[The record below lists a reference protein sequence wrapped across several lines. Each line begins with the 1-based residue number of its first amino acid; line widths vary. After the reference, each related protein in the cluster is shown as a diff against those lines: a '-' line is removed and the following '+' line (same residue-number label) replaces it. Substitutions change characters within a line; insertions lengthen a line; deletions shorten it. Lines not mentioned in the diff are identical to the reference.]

1 MLSYIIRRLLL
12 AIPTLIGMTAVVF
25 FIMGLSPGGTAAM
38 LAKDAQ
44 LKPQEREAIK
54 KYLEAR
60 YGLDKPLIVQ
70 YGRWLKEISP
80 VQIGHGPMGWPW
92 FKKPDLG
99 ESFIRSRK
107 VSDLIGDAL
116 PITLLLNLL
125 SLPIIYTLSVLIGV
139 KAARHRGQLLDVGS
153 GTVLLALWSFPVIL
167 AGMLLQGYLANKD
180 ILYLFPP
187 AQLHDM
193 QSDAMPFLPAFLS
206 DGWTRGWLLDTIWHL
221 VLPVVC
227 LSYGGFAFVAKLA
240 RGAVLENINAD
251 YVRTARAKGVGERD
265 VLYRHVLRN
274 SLIPL
279 ITFAAYLL
287 PALIGGAII
296 VETIF
301 SVPGMGRLG
310 VESIFYKD
318 RDVVLG
324 VALVAGVLGLTGN
337 LLADICFA
345 IADPRVAYD

>member
-1 MLSYIIRRLLL
+1 MLSYIVRRLLL
-12 AIPTLIGMTAVVF
+12 AVPTLIGMTAVVF

-44 LKPQEREAIK
+44 LKPQEREAVR
-54 KYLEAR
+54 KYLEER

-70 YGRWLKEISP
+70 YGRWLTKISP
-80 VQIGHGPMGWPW
+80 LSARWP
-92 FKKPDLG
+92 FLKTPDLG
-99 ESFIRSRK
+99 ESFIRNRK
-107 VSDLIGDAL
+107 VTDLIGEAL
-116 PITLLLNLL
+116 PVTLLLNLL
-125 SLPIIYTLSVLIGV
+125 SLPIIYTLSVWIGV
-139 KAARHRGQLLDVGS
+139 KAARHRGRWLDVGS

-167 AGMLLQGYLANKD
+167 AGLLLQGYFANRD
-180 ILYLFPP
+180 IWYVFPP

-193 QSDAMPFLPAFLS
+193 QADAMPFLPGSVAGRGGPEWS
-206 DGWTRGWLLDTIWHL
+206 QGWLLDTLWHL

-227 LSYGGFAFVAKLA
+227 LSYGGFAFVSKLA

-251 YVRTARAKGVGERD
+251 YVRTARAKGVSERD

-318 RDVVLG
+318 KDVVLG
-324 VALVAGVLGLTGN
+324 VALVAGVLGLVGN
-337 LLADICFA
+337 LLADICYA
-345 IADPRVAYD
+345 VADPRVAYE

>member
-1 MLSYIIRRLLL
+1 MPAL
-12 AIPTLIGMTAVVF
+12 ALGTYYAAITARFVR
-25 FIMGLSPGGTAAM
+25 GAM
-38 LAKDAQ
+38 LD
-44 LKPQEREAIK
+44 
-54 KYLEAR
+54 
-60 YGLDKPLIVQ
+60 
-70 YGRWLKEISP
+70 
-80 VQIGHGPMGWPW
+80 
-92 FKKPDLG
+92 
-99 ESFIRSRK
+99 
-107 VSDLIGDAL
+107 
-116 PITLLLNLL
+116 
-125 SLPIIYTLSVLIGV
+125 VL
-139 KAARHRGQLLDVGS
+139 
-153 GTVLLALWSFPVIL
+153 
-167 AGMLLQGYLANKD
+167 
-180 ILYLFPP
+180 
-187 AQLHDM
+187 
-193 QSDAMPFLPAFLS
+193 
-206 DGWTRGWLLDTIWHL
+206 
-221 VLPVVC
+221 
-227 LSYGGFAFVAKLA
+227 
-240 RGAVLENINAD
+240 NAD

-337 LLADICFA
+337 LLADICYA

>member
-54 KYLEAR
+54 KYLEER

-70 YGRWLKEISP
+70 YGRWLKKIAP
-80 VQIGHGPMGWPW
+80 VQIGPGPMGWPW
-92 FKKPDLG
+92 FKEPDLG

-116 PITLLLNLL
+116 PVTLLLNLL
-125 SLPIIYTLSVLIGV
+125 SLPIIYTLSV
-139 KAARHRGQLLDVGS
+139 
-153 GTVLLALWSFPVIL
+153 
-167 AGMLLQGYLANKD
+167 
-180 ILYLFPP
+180 
-187 AQLHDM
+187 
-193 QSDAMPFLPAFLS
+193 
-206 DGWTRGWLLDTIWHL
+206 
-221 VLPVVC
+221 
-227 LSYGGFAFVAKLA
+227 
-240 RGAVLENINAD
+240 
-251 YVRTARAKGVGERD
+251 
-265 VLYRHVLRN
+265 
-274 SLIPL
+274 
-279 ITFAAYLL
+279 
-287 PALIGGAII
+287 LIGGAII

-337 LLADICFA
+337 LLADICYA